1 MNNIKLPS
9 TETKWAVCPYCGA
22 KTVIYD
28 NTANCSGVHQ
38 KCTRGCRRV
47 FELVIKNGR
56 QILSF
61 NK

>member
-1 MNNIKLPS
+1 MSNINLPP

-22 KTVIYD
+22 KTTIYD
-28 NTANCSGVHQ
+28 NGANCNGVHQ

-47 FELVIKNGR
+47 FELVIKDGE
-56 QILSF
+56 QILNS